1 MNLFMNCQLVISFF
15 ITVQG
20 SPSFLRAPP
29 APPHETATSRS
40 AAHAPTPCASLAES
54 AHSTL
59 RLMR

>member
-1 MNLFMNCQLVISFF
+1 MDLFMNCQLVISFF
-15 ITVQG
+15 IAVQG

-29 APPHETATSRS
+29 APPHKTDTSRA

-54 AHSTL
+54 AHSIL